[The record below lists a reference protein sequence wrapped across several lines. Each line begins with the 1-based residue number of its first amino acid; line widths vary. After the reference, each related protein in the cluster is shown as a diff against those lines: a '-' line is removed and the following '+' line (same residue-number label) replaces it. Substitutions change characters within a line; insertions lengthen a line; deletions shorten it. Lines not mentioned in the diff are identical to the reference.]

1 MHTLRFSFKLGYMV
15 MQLAMYKHPIYT
27 RHDSMGKNKNSD
39 AEIFR
44 KQVPQDESTK
54 NLQRVVELQMG

>member
-1 MHTLRFSFKLGYMV
+1 MV

-27 RHDSMGKNKNSD
+27 RHDSMGKNKNGD

-44 KQVPQDESTK
+44 KQVSQDESTK